1 MATRLPTLPA
11 TRAAWVEGTL
21 SAGQVKAIAAN
32 LSQATV
38 ELFAEH
44 EADLVAVLAPL
55 GAGDVV
61 MAMRQWRALAGRA
74 SSVTRDGRGGAPGA
88 TTTRPPSSSP

>member
-1 MATRLPTLPA
+1 MAARLAALPA

-38 ELFAEH
+38 KLFAEH
-44 EADLVAVLAPL
+44 EAD
-55 GAGDVV
+55 
-61 MAMRQWRALAGRA
+61 W
-74 SSVTRDGRGGAPGA
+74 
-88 TTTRPPSSSP
+88 